1 MLDGH
6 HVVGS
11 PAEDGAGGVMLGVH
25 RVDRQDCA
33 GQVGKRLQQFPH
45 RGDLIGLRIHGD
57 LAEDRADAV
66 RQGRDQVR
74 GLPAL
79 ALRAADGL
87 AVDRDHQPP
96 AGPHRPGM
104 QPGSEHPVEHV
115 GADQGERAPVGG
127 LLRRAAFRSECGQH
141 VRAGV
146 ARPLPDCRERL
157 RPRDDRRD
165 SHCEQPR
172 QRMPAASLLPRV
184 RDLGKE
190 IEKMLAAGSRHGRR
204 CHRRAV
210 SLVAGDG
217 EREELPSFRPGPSAA
232 RGHAGR
238 IVRRNDI
245 AGHALNSGLCRVPGL
260 VVTWQRSSSQARAA
274 PIGIYT
280 GVSPAYSWNR
290 VRR

>member
-6 HVVGS
+6 HVVRPPG
-11 PAEDGAGGVMLGVH
+11 EDQLRRVSLRVH
-25 RVDRQDCA
+25 CVNRENCP
-33 GQVGKRLQQFPH
+33 GHVGERLQQLPDC
-45 RGDLIGLRIHGD
+45 GDLVGLPVHGD

-66 RQGRDQVR
+66 RQCRDQVR
-74 GLPAL
+74 GLPVL

-96 AGPHRPGM
+96 AGPHGPGP
-104 QPGSEHPVEHV
+104 QPGAEDPVEHV

-127 LLRRAAFRSECGQH
+127 LFRRAAVRAECGQH

-146 ARPLPDCRERL
+146 GGPLPDRRERL
-157 RPRDDRRD
+157 RPRDDCRD
-165 SHCEQPR
+165 PHCEQPR
-172 QRMPAASLLPRV
+172 QRMPAAALLPRV

-190 IEKMLAAGSRHGRR
+190 TEKVLAAGSRHGRR

-217 EREELPSFRPGPSAA
+217 EREELPSFRPGPPAA

-238 IVRRNDI
+238 IVRRYDI
-245 AGHALNSGLCRVPGL
+245 AGHALNSGLCRVPD
-260 VVTWQRSSSQARAA
+260 RDAA
-274 PIGIYT
+274 GAPHGDNPLRTPGPVRQGI
-280 GVSPAYSWNR
+280 PASR
-290 VRR
+290 